1 MNFITIALII
11 VVVPFVAFIIPILA
25 TLALR
30 TKMNKNNH
38 IHMRRSICPL
48 FP

>member
-30 TKMNKNNH
+30 TKMNNH
-38 IHMRRSICPL
+38 IHMRQSICTM

>member
-11 VVVPFVAFIIPILA
+11 AVVPFVAFIIPILA

-30 TKMNKNNH
+30 TKMNKNNNV
-38 IHMRRSICPL
+38 HMRRSICPL